1 MKTSTIA
8 ASLLISVCLLSP
20 AHALDLSLSLGR
32 SGEGSDYYRLGMQQ
46 EFTQS
51 WWNSSTGRLTG
62 YWDVGLTHWKGE
74 QAASNQTLSF
84 SPVLVYEFGSSG
96 IRPFV
101 EAGIG
106 IAAFRHTQLEDHQL
120 GTALQFEDR
129 VGIGFRFGA
138 GHALG
143 LRAMH
148 YSNGGLKQPNDG
160 IEAYSL
166 YYQLRY

>member
-1 MKTSTIA
+1 MKTSTIVA
-8 ASLLISVCLLSP
+8 GLLISVALMP
-20 AHALDLSLSLGR
+20 AAQALDLSLSLGK
-32 SGEGSDYYRLGMQQ
+32 SGEGSDYYRLGLQQ

-51 WWNSSTGRLTG
+51 WWNSPTGRLTG
-62 YWDVGLTHWKGE
+62 YWDVGLTHWAGD

-84 SPVLVYEFGSSG
+84 SPVLVYEFSNSD

-106 IAAFRHTQLEDHQL
+106 LAAFRHTQLEDHQL
-120 GTALQFEDR
+120 GSALQLEDR
-129 VGIGFRFGA
+129 IGIGLRFGA
-138 GHALG
+138 RHALG
-143 LRAMH
+143 LRAIH
-148 YSNGGLKQPNDG
+148 YSNAGLKQPNDG